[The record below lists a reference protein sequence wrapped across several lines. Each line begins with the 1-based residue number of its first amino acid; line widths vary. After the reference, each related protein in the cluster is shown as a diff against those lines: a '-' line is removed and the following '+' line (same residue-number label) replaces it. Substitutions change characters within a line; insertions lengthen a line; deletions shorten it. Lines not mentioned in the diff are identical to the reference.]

1 MGFHRAQ
8 LGPVEME
15 GRNHQMLKRLVGI
28 FAGGLLL
35 MAVAVPAMGGSSAE
49 AFSNG
54 GGNSATAPG
63 QANAIQNCI
72 NNITNQNTNGQT
84 GLATGNNDHDN
95 KVLNTAVTN
104 CDHFWN

>member
-1 MGFHRAQ
+1 
-8 LGPVEME
+8 
-15 GRNHQMLKRLVGI
+15 MLKRLVGI

-54 GGNSATAPG
+54 GGNSSSAPG

-72 NNITNQNTNGQT
+72 DNIIKQNANGQVGT
-84 GLATGNNDHDN
+84 ANGNANDN
-95 KVLNTAVTN
+95 KQLNTAVTD